1 MSFFHAVILLNHCYK
16 HAFYQ
21 GSNNDKSVLQAY
33 LWSLIKAV
41 TMLNNIT
48 NISLFQA
55 VTMLNNIT
63 NISLFQAVDSGKSLS
78 QMSLIVINHCH
89 ELAFGADPGQC

>member
-55 VTMLNNIT
+55 V
-63 NISLFQAVDSGKSLS
+63 DSGKSLS